1 MKLWADGPR
10 GSNLESN
17 PSAFERD
24 LGELSK
30 FDMNRELSLQEHIE
44 NGLANTGF

>member
-1 MKLWADGPR
+1 MKAGMADDPR
-10 GSNLESN
+10 GSKLESN

-30 FDMNRELSLQEHIE
+30 IGMSRELSFQ
-44 NGLANTGF
+44 